1 MRSAVGLGLVAA
13 GLALGA
19 HTLVR
24 VAQAPDPATPA
35 SLSFLTQQDVDEP
48 GKGSAKPPVT
58 SLTSPPAERRV
69 AAALVEVAPTRPI
82 ASPGASVAAPGG
94 QDLTRALQREL
105 RRTGCYAGKINGTWT
120 QSTKRA
126 MKAFTD
132 RVNASLPVDR
142 PDIVLLALLQGE
154 RAIACGAC
162 PAGQRLEPGGDCLP
176 AAILARAARGEATKP
191 EPRVVAAQRPEA
203 GFVAAR
209 TLAHAGAKGP
219 PLEGRMGIGGPKP
232 ASAENSR
239 PGVLAVAVPSD
250 GPTPQAKP
258 NAERRS
264 ARHRSHRLGRA
275 RWRAHPPLRPMDFA
289 YRPINGLRGL
299 AGLLFGIPRY

>member
-1 MRSAVGLGLVAA
+1 MRGAVGFGLVAA

-24 VAQAPDPATPA
+24 VAQAPDAATPA
-35 SLSFLTQQDVDEP
+35 SRTFSTLQDGDEP
-48 GKGSAKPPVT
+48 AKGSAKPPVT

-69 AAALVEVAPTRPI
+69 SAALVEVAPTRPI
-82 ASPGASVAAPGG
+82 ASLRASMSAPRG

-126 MKAFTD
+126 MKAFTE

-154 RAIACGAC
+154 RRIACGAC
-162 PAGQRLEPGGDCLP
+162 PAGQRLDPGGDCLP
-176 AAILARAARGEATKP
+176 AAILARAPRAETAKR

-219 PLEGRMGIGGPKP
+219 PIEGRMGIGGPKP

-239 PGVLAVAVPSD
+239 PGALAVAVPSD
-250 GPTPQAKP
+250 GPRPQARP

-264 ARHRSHRLGRA
+264 ARRRTHYLGRA
-275 RWRAHPPLRPMDFA
+275 PWRAYPRLRPMDFA
-289 YRPINGLRGL
+289 YRPMNGLRGL
-299 AGLLFGIPRY
+299 AGLLFGTPRY

>member
-1 MRSAVGLGLVAA
+1 MRSAVGFGLIAA

-24 VAQAPDPATPA
+24 VAQAPDAARPATRTFSALQDGEEPA
-35 SLSFLTQQDVDEP
+35 
-48 GKGSAKPPVT
+48 KGSAKPPVT

-69 AAALVEVAPTRPI
+69 SAALIEVAPTRPI
-82 ASPGASVAAPGG
+82 ASPRASVSAPSG

-120 QSTKRA
+120 QSTERA
-126 MKAFTD
+126 MKAFTE

-154 RAIACGAC
+154 RRIACGAC
-162 PAGQRLEPGGDCLP
+162 PAGQRFDPGGDCLP
-176 AAILARAARGEATKP
+176 AAILARARGEAAKR

-209 TLAHAGAKGP
+209 ALAHAGARVP
-219 PLEGRMGIGGPKP
+219 PIEGRMGIGGPKP

-239 PGVLAVAVPSD
+239 PGALAVAAPSD
-250 GPTPQAKP
+250 GPMPQARP

-264 ARHRSHRLGRA
+264 ARHRSHHLGRA
-275 RWRAHPPLRPMDFA
+275 PWRAHPPLRPMDFA
-289 YRPINGLRGL
+289 YRPMNRLRGL